1 MFLKK
6 YNQLSIDSQQV
17 QAAANV
23 LDVTEF
29 RLFELAY
36 RDWFGTL
43 GQEGEL
49 EKLYMLYWF
58 TGLAPS
64 WVRHYSRQVMS
75 LSSQIGHEARSGTAL
90 PLRSTFHTITLG
102 CLAMSLLLLLTV
114 V

>member
-6 YNQLSIDSQQV
+6 YNQLSVDSQQV

-36 RDWFGTL
+36 RDWFGKL

-75 LSSQIGHEARSGTAL
+75 LSRQMGHEVRSGTAL
-90 PLRSTFHTITLG
+90 PLSSAFHVLTLG

-114 V
+114 I